1 MTEST
6 RFSPTALA
14 PARQTRRWFL
24 AAYVRPYLWL
34 LAPTFVLM
42 ALSSATLV
50 WMVNL
55 TERILDEVLRLG
67 LGAAGHILWQF
78 VAVGAL
84 STVVQMIAALFLGY
98 ILNRIATDLKNRI
111 FRHIV
116 RLDYGFFLGE
126 NPGRLLSYI
135 VNDAAR
141 IQEFFR
147 AAVLGLARHATLC
160 LFLIGYMFWKDA
172 GLALVAAIFF
182 PLLLFLT
189 RALGRS
195 VRRNSARVQEES
207 AELLRHLEE
216 VVTGIRNVKTSDE
229 EAGEEVRIHR
239 RLSILRRVLFR
250 QDKLAGL
257 GGPILEFVAI
267 LGLAVAFAYG
277 AWRVELGAMTA
288 GEVAA
293 FFIAMLAA
301 NQPIRQLAR
310 SYVSMQN
317 GLAALQRVYGLLL
330 VSPTVREA
338 PNAVALTRDTEA
350 PDTKTQDTENQDTKF
365 RDTKTPATK
374 THDTKTQATGA
385 QTGVQVAF
393 EEVSFSYSGDDRFA
407 LDTFSCVVERGETVA
422 FVGASGAGKTTIFN
436 LLLRLW
442 DPSSGTIRLNGQKID
457 SLTFSSLRGA
467 IALVSQEIDFF
478 DDTVRANLCYGLSQA
493 PSLAELRQAAKRARA
508 DDFIMELA
516 NGYDTLIGARGVRL
530 SGGQRQR
537 LALTRALL
545 RDAPLLLLDEATSA
559 LDAEA
564 EAFVQETLAAESGKR
579 TILIIAHRL
588 STVRGAER
596 ILVLENGQISE
607 SGSHESLL
615 GKRGGYSRLVWLQT
629 ERLLKRG
636 TGTAFSDNVSGV
648 VSPTARAA
656 GSKTPSASTT
666 EAKEDSRS
674 GFGIGSNPNDKPTNQ
689 NTVNP
694 AGGTALSDNASSV
707 VSPTTRATGSK
718 TPSAS
723 TTTSDAV
730 EDTKQDTK
738 QKTEKDRIDDEAGQ

>member
-1 MTEST
+1 MSQAPS
-6 RFSPTALA
+6 FSQNPGTPAALA

-34 LAPTFVLM
+34 LLPTFILM

-67 LGAAGHILWQF
+67 LQEAGFILVQF

-98 ILNRIATDLKNRI
+98 IQNRIATDLKDKI

-147 AAVLGLARHATLC
+147 TAVLGLARHATLC
-160 LFLIGYMFWKDA
+160 VFLIGYMFWKDA
-172 GLALVAAIFF
+172 GLALVAAVFF
-182 PLLLFLT
+182 PLLLLLT
-189 RALGRS
+189 RALGRAT
-195 VRRNSARVQEES
+195 RRNAARVQEES

-229 EAGEEVRIHR
+229 EAGEAVRVQR
-239 RLSILRRVLFR
+239 RLGGLRRVLFR
-250 QDKLAGL
+250 QDKLVGV

-267 LGLAVAFAYG
+267 LGLAAAFTYG
-277 AWRVELGAMTA
+277 AWRVELGALSA

-301 NQPIRQLAR
+301 NQPIRQMAR

-338 PNAVALTRDTEA
+338 ADAVPLARDRE
-350 PDTKTQDTENQDTKF
+350 
-365 RDTKTPATK
+365 
-374 THDTKTQATGA
+374 TGLA
-385 QTGVQVAF
+385 ISFA
-393 EEVSFSYSGDDRFA
+393 EVSFSYSGDDRFA
-407 LDTFSCVVERGETVA
+407 LHNFSCTIERGETVA

-442 DPSSGTIRLNGQKID
+442 DPASGVIQLGEQKID

-478 DDTVRANLCYGLSQA
+478 DDTVRANLCYGLAES
-493 PSLAELRQAAKRARA
+493 PSLEVLRQAAKSAGA
-508 DDFIMELA
+508 DDFIMALSQ
-516 NGYDTLIGARGVRL
+516 GYDTFIGARGVRL

-564 EAFVQETLAAESGKR
+564 EAFVQETLANESGKR

-588 STVRGAER
+588 STVRGAGR
-596 ILVLENGQISE
+596 IFVLENGQISE
-607 SGSHESLL
+607 SGSHESLIDTQ
-615 GKRGGYSRLVWLQT
+615 GGYSRLVWLQT
-629 ERLLKRG
+629 ERLLNRG
-636 TGTAFSDNVSGV
+636 STATKAALGDKN
-648 VSPTARAA
+648 RANKPSHKQQDKQQDKQPSKHGA
-656 GSKTPSASTT
+656 GHRETT
-666 EAKEDSRS
+666 E
-674 GFGIGSNPNDKPTNQ
+674 DK
-689 NTVNP
+689 
-694 AGGTALSDNASSV
+694 
-707 VSPTTRATGSK
+707 
-718 TPSAS
+718 
-723 TTTSDAV
+723 
-730 EDTKQDTK
+730 
-738 QKTEKDRIDDEAGQ
+738 AGQ

>member
-1 MTEST
+1 
-6 RFSPTALA
+6 
-14 PARQTRRWFL
+14 
-24 AAYVRPYLWL
+24 
-34 LAPTFVLM
+34 M

-67 LGAAGHILWQF
+67 LSQAGHILWQF
-78 VAVGAL
+78 VAVGVL
-84 STVVQMIAALFLGY
+84 STAVQMIAALFLGY

-141 IQEFFR
+141 IQDFFR
-147 AAVLGLARHATLC
+147 AVVLGLARHATLC
-160 LFLIGYMFWKDA
+160 LFLIGYMFWKDV
-172 GLALVAAIFF
+172 GLALVAVVFF

-195 VRRNSARVQEES
+195 VRHNSARIQEES

-229 EAGEEVRIHR
+229 ESGEEGRVHR
-239 RLSILRRVLFR
+239 RLGTLRRVLFR
-250 QDKLAGL
+250 QDKLSGV
-257 GGPILEFVAI
+257 GGPVLEFVAI

-277 AWRVELGAMTA
+277 AWRVEHGALTA

-338 PNAVALTRDTEA
+338 AEA
-350 PDTKTQDTENQDTKF
+350 QVLSADTKKE
-365 RDTKTPATK
+365 
-374 THDTKTQATGA
+374 TGLA
-385 QTGVQVAF
+385 ISF
-393 EEVSFSYSGDDRFA
+393 DEVSFSYSGDDRFA
-407 LDTFSCVVERGETVA
+407 LHNFSCAIEPGETVA
-422 FVGASGAGKTTIFN
+422 FVGASGAGKSTIFN

-442 DPSSGTIRLNGQKID
+442 DPASGTIRLNGQKID
-457 SLTFSSLRGA
+457 SLTFSSLRGG

-478 DDTVRANLCYGLSQA
+478 DDTVRSNLSYGLSTE
-493 PSLAELRQAAKRARA
+493 PSLATLRQAATRAGA
-508 DDFIMELA
+508 DEFIMELA
-516 NGYDTLIGARGVRL
+516 HGYDTLIGARGVRL

-545 RDAPLLLLDEATSA
+545 REAPLLLLDEATSA
-559 LDAEA
+559 LDAES
-564 EAFVQETLAAESGKR
+564 EAFVQETLKRESGKR

-588 STVRGAER
+588 STVRGAGR
-596 ILVLENGQISE
+596 IFVMEEGRIVE
-607 SGSHESLL
+607 SGSHEALL
-615 GKRGGYSRLVWLQT
+615 KKRGGYSRLVWLQT

-636 TGTAFSDNVSGV
+636 AEKS
-648 VSPTARAA
+648 A
-656 GSKTPSASTT
+656 G
-666 EAKEDSRS
+666 ENE
-674 GFGIGSNPNDKPTNQ
+674 
-689 NTVNP
+689 
-694 AGGTALSDNASSV
+694 
-707 VSPTTRATGSK
+707 TR
-718 TPSAS
+718 
-723 TTTSDAV
+723 
-730 EDTKQDTK
+730 E
-738 QKTEKDRIDDEAGQ
+738 DEASQ